1 MHPIT
6 YAVSLPIV
14 VTLILYVLGRAV
26 TLRWNK

>member
-14 VTLILYVLGRAV
+14 VTLILYVVGKAV
-26 TLRWNK
+26 LLRWNR